1 MANVPKPVERQDQY
15 YNYLINGGD
24 INKLPEPIDR
34 IDHYLYYLC
43 ENGFGGGGTVTP
55 EQIQAAVDAYLDANP
70 VQAGAT
76 EEQVK
81 QIQDNSDAIE
91 QLQDDLG
98 EDMTYEELLS
108 FLSGGDGGVDD
119 GE

>member
-1 MANVPKPVERQDQY
+1 MANIPKPVERQDQY

-24 INKLPEPIDR
+24 IAKLTEPIDR

-43 ENGFGGGGTVTP
+43 ANGFGGGTVTP
-55 EQIQAAVDAYLDANP
+55 EQIQAAVDNYLAANP
-70 VQAGAT
+70 VTPGAT
-76 EEQVK
+76 EQQAK
-81 QIQDNSDAIE
+81 QIQDNVDAIK

-98 EDMTYEELLS
+98 KDMTYEEMLA
-108 FLSGGDGGVDD
+108 FLSGSEGGVND

>member
-1 MANVPKPVERQDQY
+1 MSNIPKPVERQDQY

-43 ENGFGGGGTVTP
+43 VNGFGSGSVTP
-55 EQIQAAVDAYLDANP
+55 EMMDEAVENYLSEHP

-76 EEQVK
+76 EEQAK
-81 QIQDNSDAIE
+81 QIQDNTDAIE
-91 QLQDDLG
+91 KLQDDLG
-98 EDMTYEELLS
+98 EDMTYEKMLA
-108 FLSGGDGGVDD
+108 FLSDSEGGVDD

>member
-1 MANVPKPVERQDQY
+1 MTNIPKPVERQDFY

-43 ENGFGGGGTVTP
+43 EKGFGGGGTVTP
-55 EQIQAAVDAYLDANP
+55 EQIQAAVDDYLYANP

-76 EEQVK
+76 EEQAK
-81 QIQDNSDAIE
+81 QIQDNADAIK

-98 EDMTYEELLS
+98 EDITYEEMLA
-108 FLSGGDGGVDD
+108 FLSSSEGGVND